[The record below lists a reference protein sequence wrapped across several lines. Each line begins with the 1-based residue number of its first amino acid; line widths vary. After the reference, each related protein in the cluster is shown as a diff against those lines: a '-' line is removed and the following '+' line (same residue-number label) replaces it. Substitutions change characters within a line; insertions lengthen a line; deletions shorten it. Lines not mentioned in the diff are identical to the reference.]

1 MKKSQPVVYFVTI
14 LLIYYISWYILSRIL
29 GGNILPD
36 PFIVFLRGFQ
46 EIATRA
52 FCLHTEASS
61 FRLLA
66 GLSIAFLL
74 AVPAGLILGSNPSLD
89 RLFSPLIYLG
99 YPVPK
104 IVLMPIIFVLFGLGD
119 TGKIVLLAMII
130 FFQLLIT
137 TRDSARKIN
146 REITLSFRSLGGT
159 RWGYYLHIVWP
170 VSLPGIFTSLRIGT
184 GTAVAVL
191 FFVESIATSKGLGV
205 YIIDAWGRADYAT
218 MFVGIIA
225 LSVIGIVLYE
235 FFDLLERKVC
245 KWKTQ

>member
-74 AVPAGLILGSNPSLD
+74 GRTGGFDFGQQSQPGSPFLPADISGLSGS
-89 RLFSPLIYLG
+89 
-99 YPVPK
+99 
-104 IVLMPIIFVLFGLGD
+104 
-119 TGKIVLLAMII
+119 
-130 FFQLLIT
+130 
-137 TRDSARKIN
+137 
-146 REITLSFRSLGGT
+146 
-159 RWGYYLHIVWP
+159 
-170 VSLPGIFTSLRIGT
+170 
-184 GTAVAVL
+184 
-191 FFVESIATSKGLGV
+191 
-205 YIIDAWGRADYAT
+205 
-218 MFVGIIA
+218 
-225 LSVIGIVLYE
+225 
-235 FFDLLERKVC
+235 
-245 KWKTQ
+245 